1 LKENK
6 LIRGWPPRTVVHEN
20 SLRGD
25 YIYEKTGNYGKICEG
40 AAQIQVI
47 ENNGIINMRVSDGAL
62 KDVKNEG

>member
-6 LIRGWPPRTVVHEN
+6 LIRGWPPRTVVHERCFR
-20 SLRGD
+20 SD
-25 YIYEKTGNYGKICEG
+25 YIYEKTGSYGKICER

-47 ENNGIINMRVSDGAL
+47 ENNGIINMRVSDGTL